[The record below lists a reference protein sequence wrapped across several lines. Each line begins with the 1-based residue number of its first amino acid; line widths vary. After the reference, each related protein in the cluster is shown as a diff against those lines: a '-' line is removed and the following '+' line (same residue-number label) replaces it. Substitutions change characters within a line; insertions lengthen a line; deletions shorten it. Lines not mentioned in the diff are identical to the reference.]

1 MDEVRTILLAEDN
14 PDHAE
19 LLMRSFENHRVPN
32 RIFHVRDG
40 EEALNYLFRRGEFA
54 DPESSPRPHLILLD
68 LKMPKV
74 NGIEVLQ
81 SIRAAEDLADVPVV
95 MLSSSDA
102 EPDVEQAYGLH
113 VNSYLVKPLD
123 FGRFAQLMDDVG
135 YYWLNWNYR
144 PKL

>member
-1 MDEVRTILLAEDN
+1 MEGPKIILLAEDN

-19 LLMRSFENHRVPN
+19 LLKRSFRNHRVPN
-32 RIFHVRDG
+32 VIYHVMDG
-40 EEALNYLFRRGEFA
+40 EEALAFLFRRGA
-54 DPESSPRPHLILLD
+54 YSDPETSPRPHLILLD

-74 NGIEVLQ
+74 NGMEVLEA
-81 SIRAAEDLADVPVV
+81 IRDAEEYADVPVV

-123 FGRFAQLMDDVG
+123 FGQFAQLMDDVG

>member
-1 MDEVRTILLAEDN
+1 MDEIRTILLAEDN

-32 RIFHVRDG
+32 KIYHVRDG

-54 DPESSPRPHLILLD
+54 DAQLSPRPHLILLD

-81 SIRAAEDLADVPVV
+81 SIRAAEEFADVPVV

-123 FGRFAQLMDDVG
+123 FGQFAQLMDDVG

>member
-19 LLMRSFENHRVPN
+19 LLMRSFKGHRIPN
-32 RIFHVRDG
+32 KIYHVRDG
-40 EEALNYLFRRGEFA
+40 EEALDYLFRRGDFA
-54 DPESSPRPHLILLD
+54 DPERSPRPHLILLD

-81 SIRAAEDLADVPVV
+81 SIRAAEEFADVPVV

-123 FGRFAQLMDDVG
+123 FGRFAELMDDVG

>member
-1 MDEVRTILLAEDN
+1 MDEVRIILLAEDN

-19 LLMRSFENHRVPN
+19 LLMRSFKNHRVPN
-32 RIFHVRDG
+32 KIYHVIDG
-40 EEALNYLFRRGEFA
+40 EEALDYLFRRGEFA
-54 DPESSPRPHLILLD
+54 DPDLSPRPHLILLD

-74 NGIEVLQ
+74 NGIEVLK
-81 SIRAAEDLADVPVV
+81 SIRAAEEFADVPVV

-123 FGRFAQLMDDVG
+123 FGQFAQLMDDVG

>member
-1 MDEVRTILLAEDN
+1 MQETKVILLAEDN

-19 LLMRSFENHRVPN
+19 LLKHSFKNHRVPN
-32 RIFHVRDG
+32 RIYHVMDG
-40 EEALNYLFRRGEFA
+40 EEALDYLFRRGAYA
-54 DPESSPRPHLILLD
+54 DETLSPRPHLILLD

-81 SIRAAEDLADVPVV
+81 SIRNAPEYIDVPVV

-102 EPDVEQAYGLH
+102 EPEVELAYGLH

-123 FGRFAQLMDDVG
+123 FAQFAQLMDDVG

-144 PKL
+144 PRF

>member
-1 MDEVRTILLAEDN
+1 M
-14 PDHAE
+14 
-19 LLMRSFENHRVPN
+19 
-32 RIFHVRDG
+32 
-40 EEALNYLFRRGEFA
+40 
-54 DPESSPRPHLILLD
+54 
-68 LKMPKV
+68 
-74 NGIEVLQ
+74 
-81 SIRAAEDLADVPVV
+81 PVV

-123 FGRFAQLMDDVG
+123 FGQFAQLMDDVG

>member
-1 MDEVRTILLAEDN
+1 MDEVRIILLAEDN

-19 LLMRSFENHRVPN
+19 LLMRSFKNHRVPN
-32 RIFHVRDG
+32 KIYHVIDG
-40 EEALNYLFRRGEFA
+40 EEALDYLFRRGEFA
-54 DPESSPRPHLILLD
+54 DPDLSPRPHLILLD

-74 NGIEVLQ
+74 NGIEVLK
-81 SIRAAEDLADVPVV
+81 SIRAAEEFVDVPVV

-123 FGRFAQLMDDVG
+123 FGQFAQLMDDVG

>member
-14 PDHAE
+14 SDHAE

-32 RIFHVRDG
+32 KIYHVRDG

-54 DPESSPRPHLILLD
+54 DAQLSPRPHLILLD

-81 SIRAAEDLADVPVV
+81 SIRAAEEFADVPVV

-123 FGRFAQLMDDVG
+123 FSQFAQLMDDVG

>member
-1 MDEVRTILLAEDN
+1 MDEVRIILLAEDN

-19 LLMRSFENHRVPN
+19 LLMRSFQNHRVPN
-32 RIFHVRDG
+32 KIYHVRDG

-54 DPESSPRPHLILLD
+54 DPAVSPRPHLILLD

-81 SIRAAEDLADVPVV
+81 SIRAAEEFADVPVV

-123 FGRFAQLMDDVG
+123 FGRFAELMDDVG

-144 PKL
+144 PKI

>member
-1 MDEVRTILLAEDN
+1 MQETKVILLAEDN

-19 LLMRSFENHRVPN
+19 LLKHSFKNHRVPN
-32 RIFHVRDG
+32 RIYHVMDG
-40 EEALNYLFRRGEFA
+40 EEALDYLFRRGKYA
-54 DPESSPRPHLILLD
+54 DASLSPRPHLILLD

-81 SIRAAEDLADVPVV
+81 SIRNAPEYIDVPVV
-95 MLSSSDA
+95 MLSSSDS
-102 EPDVEQAYGLH
+102 EPEVEQAYGLH

-123 FGRFAQLMDDVG
+123 FAQFAELMDDVG

-144 PKL
+144 PRF

>member
-1 MDEVRTILLAEDN
+1 MDEVRIILLAEDN

-19 LLMRSFENHRVPN
+19 LLVRSFKNHRVPN
-32 RIFHVRDG
+32 KIYHVRDG
-40 EEALNYLFRRGEFA
+40 EEALDYLFRRGEFA
-54 DPESSPRPHLILLD
+54 DPDLSPRPHLILLD

-74 NGIEVLQ
+74 NGIEVLE
-81 SIRAAEDLADVPVV
+81 SIRAADEFVDVPVV

-123 FGRFAQLMDDVG
+123 FGQFAQLMDDVG

>member
-1 MDEVRTILLAEDN
+1 MDELKIILLAEDN

-19 LLMRSFENHRVPN
+19 LLIRSFENHRVPN
-32 RIFHVRDG
+32 KIYHVRDG
-40 EEALNYLFRRGEFA
+40 EEALNYLFRRDDFA
-54 DPESSPRPHLILLD
+54 DPELSPRPHLILLD

-81 SIRAAEDLADVPVV
+81 AIRAEDDFADVPVV

-123 FGRFAQLMDDVG
+123 FGQFAQLMDDVG

>member
-1 MDEVRTILLAEDN
+1 ME
-14 PDHAE
+14 
-19 LLMRSFENHRVPN
+19 
-32 RIFHVRDG
+32 DG
-40 EEALNYLFRRGEFA
+40 EEALDYLFRRGKYT
-54 DPESSPRPHLILLD
+54 DPDDSPRPHLILLD
-68 LKMPKV
+68 LKMPKI

-81 SIRAAEDLADVPVV
+81 SIRGSEEYADVPVV

-123 FGRFAQLMDDVG
+123 FAQFAQLMDDVG

>member
-1 MDEVRTILLAEDN
+1 MDELRTILLAEDN

-19 LLMRSFENHRVPN
+19 LLMRSFKNHRVPN
-32 RIFHVRDG
+32 KIYHVRDG
-40 EEALNYLFRRGEFA
+40 EEALDYLFRRGEFA
-54 DPESSPRPHLILLD
+54 DPELSPRPHLILLD

-81 SIRAAEDLADVPVV
+81 SIRAADEFADVPVV

-123 FGRFAQLMDDVG
+123 FARFAELMDDVG

>member
-1 MDEVRTILLAEDN
+1 MDEVRIILLAEDN

-19 LLMRSFENHRVPN
+19 LLVRSFKNHRVPN
-32 RIFHVRDG
+32 KIYHVRDG
-40 EEALNYLFRRGEFA
+40 EEALDYLFRRGEFA
-54 DPESSPRPHLILLD
+54 DPGLSPRPHLILLD

-81 SIRAAEDLADVPVV
+81 SIRAAEEFVDVPVV

-123 FGRFAQLMDDVG
+123 FGQFAQLMDDVG

>member
-1 MDEVRTILLAEDN
+1 MDEIKVILLAEDN

-19 LLMRSFENHRVPN
+19 LLKRSFENHRVPN
-32 RIFHVRDG
+32 KIYHVADG
-40 EEALNYLFRRGEFA
+40 EKALDYLFRRGEFT
-54 DPESSPRPHLILLD
+54 DPTCSPRPHLILLD

-81 SIRAAEDLADVPVV
+81 SIRNTEEFADVPVV

-113 VNSYLVKPLD
+113 VNSYLVKPLE
-123 FGRFAQLMDDVG
+123 FGKFAQLMDDVG

>member
-1 MDEVRTILLAEDN
+1 MDEVRIILLAEDN
-14 PDHAE
+14 VDHAE

-32 RIFHVRDG
+32 KIYHVRDG
-40 EEALNYLFRRGEFA
+40 EEALSYLFRRGEFA
-54 DPESSPRPHLILLD
+54 DPELSPRPHLILLD

-81 SIRAAEDLADVPVV
+81 RIRAAEEFLDVPVV

-123 FGRFAQLMDDVG
+123 FGQFAQLMDDVG

-144 PKL
+144 PKP